1 MEDGA
6 VCLSV
11 CGRGRGVAGE
21 MEGTAGPAEIGL
33 MIIVSKFLYFVLQ
46 FFSVLLSVVK
56 KIFQY
61 S

>member
-46 FFSVLLSVVK
+46 FFSVLL
-56 KIFQY
+56 
-61 S
+61 